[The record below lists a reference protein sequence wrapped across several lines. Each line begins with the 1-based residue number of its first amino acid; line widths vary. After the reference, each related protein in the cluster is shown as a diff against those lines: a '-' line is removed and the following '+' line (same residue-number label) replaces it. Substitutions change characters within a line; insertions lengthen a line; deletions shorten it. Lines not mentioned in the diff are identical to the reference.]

1 MEHERKLMPKME
13 VDEEKMT
20 GNKWILKG
28 NGCKIIGHGWK
39 LKGD

>member
-13 VDEEKMT
+13 DDEEKMT

-28 NGCKIIGHGWK
+28 NGWK
-39 LKGD
+39 ETNIFCLLWY